1 MKKSILSV
9 GAATMLLAMLAT
21 GCASSRDALAKE
33 YERLA
38 AIKPG
43 PKIIF
48 SGDKAINDLGAL
60 SYTSHVFAL
69 DLMKNYVN
77 ATENHREYLAFMSD
91 MDYYVKEEK
100 MSEKDAYE
108 KIKAEVSA
116 KDPAMWKQVE
126 AGIAATNAL
135 GPVELLKKIAPVAV
149 TAAKTSQS
157 ATQLKNSFKGFDQAT
172 MLKAK
177 TCADIINE
185 TAITTE
191 CLAFLTLQF
200 QRVVTMMTY
209 KK

>member
-1 MKKSILSV
+1 MKKSLLYV
-9 GAATMLLAMLAT
+9 GAAFVMLAGLVT
-21 GCASSRDALAKE
+21 GCASSRDALTKE
-33 YERLA
+33 YERLSA
-38 AIKPG
+38 LKPG

-108 KIKAEVSA
+108 KIKAEVST
-116 KDPAMWKQVE
+116 KDPALWKQVE
-126 AGIAATNAL
+126 AGIDATNAL
-135 GPVELLKKIAPVAV
+135 GPAELLKKIAPVAAH
-149 TAAKTSQS
+149 AAKTSQS
-157 ATQLKNSFKGFDQAT
+157 ASQLKNSFKGFDQT
-172 MLKAK
+172 TVLKAK
-177 TCADIINE
+177 ACADIINE
-185 TAITTE
+185 CTITSE

-200 QRVVTMMTY
+200 ERVIKAQTY
-209 KK
+209 RK

>member
-1 MKKSILSV
+1 MKKSLLLV
-9 GAATMLLAMLAT
+9 GAALLMAAGLVT
-21 GCASSRDALAKE
+21 GCASSRDAMAKE

-48 SGDKAINDLGAL
+48 SGDKAINDLGVL

-116 KDPAMWKQVE
+116 KDPALWKQVE
-126 AGIAATNAL
+126 AGIEATNAL
-135 GPVELLKKIAPVAV
+135 GPVEMLKKIAPVAASAANV
-149 TAAKTSQS
+149 TKSAA
-157 ATQLKNSFKGFDQAT
+157 QLKNSFKGFDQT
-172 MLKAK
+172 TLLKAK
-177 TCADIINE
+177 ACADIINE
-185 TAITTE
+185 CTITAE
-191 CLAFLTLQF
+191 CLAFLTIQF
-200 QRVVTMMTY
+200 ERVIQAQTY
-209 KK
+209 RK

>member
-1 MKKSILSV
+1 MKKNFFTAGV
-9 GAATMLLAMLAT
+9 TALLLVVFVT
-21 GCASSRDALAKE
+21 GCTSSRDALAKE

-91 MDYYVKEEK
+91 LDYYVKEEK

-116 KDPAMWKQVE
+116 KDPALWKQVE
-126 AGIAATNAL
+126 AGIAATDAL
-135 GPVELLKKIAPVAV
+135 GPAQMIKKIAPVAV
-149 TAAKTSQS
+149 TAAQTAQS
-157 ATQLKNSFKGFDQAT
+157 ASQLKNSFKGFDQT
-172 MLKAK
+172 TILKTKA
-177 TCADIINE
+177 CADIINE
-185 TAITTE
+185 TAITSE

-200 QRVVTMMTY
+200 ERVIKLQTY

>member
-1 MKKSILSV
+1 MKKSLLFV
-9 GAATMLLAMLAT
+9 GAALLMAAGLVT
-21 GCASSRDALAKE
+21 GCASSRDAMAKE

-48 SGDKAINDLGAL
+48 SGDKAINDLGVL
-60 SYTSHVFAL
+60 SYNSHVFAL

-116 KDPAMWKQVE
+116 KDPALWKQVE
-126 AGIAATNAL
+126 AGIEATNAL
-135 GPVELLKKIAPVAV
+135 GPVEMLKKIAPVAASAANV
-149 TAAKTSQS
+149 TKSAA
-157 ATQLKNSFKGFDQAT
+157 QLKNSFKGFDQT
-172 MLKAK
+172 TLLKAK
-177 TCADIINE
+177 ACADIINE
-185 TAITTE
+185 CTITTE
-191 CLAFLTLQF
+191 CLAFLTIQF
-200 QRVVTMMTY
+200 ERVIQAQTY
-209 KK
+209 RK